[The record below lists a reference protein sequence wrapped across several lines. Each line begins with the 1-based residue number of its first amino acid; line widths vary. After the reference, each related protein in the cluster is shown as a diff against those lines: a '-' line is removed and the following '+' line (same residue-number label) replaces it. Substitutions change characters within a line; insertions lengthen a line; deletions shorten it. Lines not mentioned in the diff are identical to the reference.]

1 MNAYAV
7 TGFVISL
14 ASLLVPFFG
23 LTGIVSL
30 ALSSLGLMQ
39 ARLEKS
45 SRGLSVAGIIVSIVS
60 IVLAVAET
68 VFLGLYLLGF
78 IKF

>member
-78 IKF
+78 TKF